1 METKAKPKLDPYA
14 DIRKVSLV
22 GTDGTSSSAF
32 AIQTD
37 TGKSGKGKW
46 KEVGV
51 VRNDYLL
58 VSNQQ
63 VFDMANHITQ
73 QSSLDWEVKKEFF
86 NGKSFGLY
94 YTAKDQTKTIDSEN
108 GVKLGDTVALGLH
121 FLNSYDGSK
130 ALTAGLHLERLI
142 CTNGMVTNHGLDS
155 VRILHDKSNAKWED
169 DVEKILGLIDSSG
182 EQVSGMMSAFSEMDR
197 SILDEAMLR
206 QIATNVIPNI
216 SDSTFGKIYRNF
228 SKETKGNNN
237 ATVWDFYNAC
247 TNVLWHNPTQT
258 RADFT
263 NNAYVTDRMIDFANK
278 ELIEVAQ

>member
-1 METKAKPKLDPYA
+1 MEKVKPKLNPYA
-14 DIRKVSLV
+14 DIRKVSLQ

-37 TGKSGKGKW
+37 TGKKGKGKW
-46 KEVGV
+46 NEVGV
-51 VRNDYLL
+51 VRSDYLL

-63 VFDMANHITQ
+63 VFDMFNHINA
-73 QSSLDWEVKKEFF
+73 QSKIKFTIKKEFF
-86 NGKSFGLY
+86 NGKQYGLY
-94 YTAKDQTKTIDSEN
+94 TTAEDQTKTIDSEN
-108 GVKLGDTVALGLH
+108 GVKVGDTVALGLH

-155 VRILHDKSNAKWED
+155 VRILHDKSNAKWEN
-169 DVEKILGLIDSSG
+169 DVEKILGLIDSSDN
-182 EQVSGMMSAFSEMDR
+182 QVSNMMSAFSEMDR

-258 RADFT
+258 KADFT

-278 ELIEVAQ
+278 ELIEVA

>member
-1 METKAKPKLDPYA
+1 METKVKPKLDPYA
-14 DIRKVSLV
+14 DIRKVPLV

-32 AIQTD
+32 GIQTD
-37 TGKSGKGKW
+37 TGKKGKSKW
-46 KEVGV
+46 QEVGV
-51 VRNDYLL
+51 VRDDYLL

-73 QSSLDWEVKKEFF
+73 ESPLKWEVKKEFY

-94 YTAKDQTKTIDSEN
+94 YTATDQTHVIDSEN
-108 GVKLGDTVALGLH
+108 GIKTGDTVGLGLH

-197 SILDEAMLR
+197 SILDEGMLR
-206 QIATNVIPNI
+206 HIASNVIPGI

-228 SKETKGNNN
+228 SKETKDSNQ

-258 RADFT
+258 KADFT
-263 NNAYVTDRMIDFANK
+263 NNAYVTDRMIEFTNK
-278 ELIEVAQ
+278 ELIEVQQ

>member
-1 METKAKPKLDPYA
+1 MEKVKPKLNPYA
-14 DIRKVSLV
+14 DIRKVSLQ

-46 KEVGV
+46 NEVGV
-51 VRNDYLL
+51 VRSDYLL

-63 VFDMANHITQ
+63 VFDMFNHINA
-73 QSSLDWEVKKEFF
+73 QSKIKFTIKKEFF

-142 CTNGMVTNHGLDS
+142 CTNGMVTNHGLGS
-155 VRILHDKSNAKWED
+155 VRILHDKSNAKWEN
-169 DVEKILGLIDSSG
+169 DVEKILGLIDSSDN
-182 EQVSGMMSAFSEMDR
+182 QVSNMMSAFSEMDR

-228 SKETKGNNN
+228 SKETKGKDN

-258 RADFT
+258 KADFT

-278 ELIEVAQ
+278 ELIEVA

>member
-1 METKAKPKLDPYA
+1 MEKVKPKLNPYA
-14 DIRKVSLV
+14 DIRKVSLQ

-46 KEVGV
+46 NEVGV
-51 VRNDYLL
+51 VRSDYLL

-63 VFDMANHITQ
+63 VFDMFNHINA
-73 QSSLDWEVKKEFF
+73 QSKIKFTIKKEFF
-86 NGKSFGLY
+86 NGKQYGLY
-94 YTAKDQTKTIDSEN
+94 TTAEDQTKTIDSEN
-108 GVKLGDTVALGLH
+108 GVFIGDTVALGLH

-169 DVEKILGLIDSSG
+169 DVEKILGLIDSSDS
-182 EQVSGMMSAFSEMDR
+182 QVSNMMSAFSEMDR

-258 RADFT
+258 KADFT

-278 ELIEVAQ
+278 ELIEVA